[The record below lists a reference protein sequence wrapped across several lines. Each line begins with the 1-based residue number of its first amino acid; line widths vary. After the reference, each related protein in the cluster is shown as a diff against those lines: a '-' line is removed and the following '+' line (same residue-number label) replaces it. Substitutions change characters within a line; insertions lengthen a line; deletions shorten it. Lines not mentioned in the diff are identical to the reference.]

1 MARTNND
8 DEVPLI
14 SFVPEEHKP
23 DKERISSFKV
33 YSTPGDTSTTR
44 YDFTIFHID
53 GNESL
58 GILLNFKRQVQKL
71 KVATAATAEA
81 SAPAFK
87 NVVEAL
93 CHEPARTAFSQ
104 GVQKSTTRAWKVKQ
118 AAKKKSELAKMSKS
132 DTDLTSDEAA
142 ALRTVLE
149 NVPVPAISQQDIE
162 HKTY

>member
-1 MARTNND
+1 MTRTNND

-33 YSTPGDTSTTR
+33 YSTPGDSNTTR

-71 KVATAATAEA
+71 KVATAATSFTGCE
-81 SAPAFK
+81 
-87 NVVEAL
+87 VI
-93 CHEPARTAFSQ
+93 
-104 GVQKSTTRAWKVKQ
+104 
-118 AAKKKSELAKMSKS
+118 
-132 DTDLTSDEAA
+132 
-142 ALRTVLE
+142 LE
-149 NVPVPAISQQDIE
+149 VIA
-162 HKTY
+162 

>member
-1 MARTNND
+1 MTRTNND

-33 YSTPGDTSTTR
+33 YSTPGNTSTTR

-71 KVATAATAEA
+71 KVATAATSES

-104 GVQKSTTRAWKVKQ
+104 DTPLYRSLIPSTGSTHGQLLSAQKSLLIIRMHSRNGLHTVTVRVSTFHAC
-118 AAKKKSELAKMSKS
+118 
-132 DTDLTSDEAA
+132 TS
-142 ALRTVLE
+142 
-149 NVPVPAISQQDIE
+149 P
-162 HKTY
+162 